1 MKYIIKGIVYVLYVA
16 ILIIWEFIRWLVLVI
31 WTLKLNPNVEI
42 TDKWGDYTDEI
53 LFSIHIRNRVKQ
65 LKNQLPL

>member
-31 WTLKLNPNVEI
+31 WTLKLNPKVK
-42 TDKWGDYTDEI
+42 D
-53 LFSIHIRNRVKQ
+53 SIHLIIKDILAHSEALH
-65 LKNQLPL
+65 LKKV